1 VSLPDYLDAMA
12 QRERLRA
19 QLDAILRDYDALV
32 LPTTGVSAPLR
43 GQVEVQVESGTLT
56 TREAVL
62 GMTAP
67 FSYVGL
73 PTLSLPFGQV
83 DGLPGSLQI
92 VGARDQDAALLAL
105 GRWFEGM

>member
-1 VSLPDYLDAMA
+1 
-12 QRERLRA
+12 
-19 QLDAILRDYDALV
+19 
-32 LPTTGVSAPLR
+32 LR

-73 PTLSLPFGQV
+73 PTLSLPYGRV
-83 DGLPGSLQI
+83 DALTGSLQV
-92 VGARDQDAALLAL
+92 VGPRDQDAALLAL
-105 GRWFEGM
+105 GRWFEAQATRTAV

>member
-1 VSLPDYLDAMA
+1 M
-12 QRERLRA
+12 
-19 QLDAILRDYDALV
+19 
-32 LPTTGVSAPLR
+32 
-43 GQVEVQVESGTLT
+43 
-56 TREAVL
+56 REAVL

-105 GRWFEGM
+105 GRWFEGL